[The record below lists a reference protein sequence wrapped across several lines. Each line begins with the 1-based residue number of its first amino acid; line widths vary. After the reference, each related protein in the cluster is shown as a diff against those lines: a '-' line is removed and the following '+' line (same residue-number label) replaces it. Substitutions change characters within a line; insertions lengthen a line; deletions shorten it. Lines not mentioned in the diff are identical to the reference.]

1 MASLH
6 KAFDGTVKR
15 HPFFF
20 ALLILGAAFGI
31 AWRLILRPRPLHVS
45 LQEIDIYQWNLTLG
59 TFNKNQNSIIDVKE
73 AQIRLSL
80 LTAHF
85 KLPLATGKLGGFI
98 TGARKQQVVRAYV
111 IGDRVPLFFD
121 SKYMP
126 LQGSPFKL
134 LFEAEL
140 RSKPRSKWF
149 WVPFDYKHQFE
160 CQLSCSIKELSQ
172 GRTKLVIQRSA
183 LSRWL
188 KSFHAAERWQ
198 LHRQGEVHI
207 IEDVPDHTSSSIDE
221 RTHTRK
227 VILEDCMNSNAAIV
241 RGTIVLHLHERQARD
256 ESGELTLQITRLPHE
271 LCLQA
276 CRAPKQVKT

>member
-59 TFNKNQNSIIDVKE
+59 TFNKNQNSIVSSSSKLQFHVRNPSFCWKIDVKE

-172 GRTKLVIQRSA
+172 GRTKLVIQ
-183 LSRWL
+183 
-188 KSFHAAERWQ
+188 
-198 LHRQGEVHI
+198 
-207 IEDVPDHTSSSIDE
+207 
-221 RTHTRK
+221 
-227 VILEDCMNSNAAIV
+227 SN
-241 RGTIVLHLHERQARD
+241 
-256 ESGELTLQITRLPHE
+256 
-271 LCLQA
+271 LCEEI
-276 CRAPKQVKT
+276 

>member
-59 TFNKNQNSIIDVKE
+59 TFNKNQNSIVSSSSKLQFHVRNPSFCWKIDVKE

-85 KLPLATGKLGGFI
+85 KLPLATGKVEFFPKTIFSFWQRSFLSRTSLRSQLGGFI

-172 GRTKLVIQRSA
+172 GRTKLVIQ
-183 LSRWL
+183 
-188 KSFHAAERWQ
+188 
-198 LHRQGEVHI
+198 
-207 IEDVPDHTSSSIDE
+207 
-221 RTHTRK
+221 
-227 VILEDCMNSNAAIV
+227 SN
-241 RGTIVLHLHERQARD
+241 
-256 ESGELTLQITRLPHE
+256 
-271 LCLQA
+271 LCEEI
-276 CRAPKQVKT
+276 

>member
-59 TFNKNQNSIIDVKE
+59 TFNKNQNSIV
-73 AQIRLSL
+73 SSSS
-80 LTAHF
+80 
-85 KLPLATGKLGGFI
+85 KLQFHLGGFI

-172 GRTKLVIQRSA
+172 GRTKLVIQ
-183 LSRWL
+183 
-188 KSFHAAERWQ
+188 
-198 LHRQGEVHI
+198 
-207 IEDVPDHTSSSIDE
+207 
-221 RTHTRK
+221 
-227 VILEDCMNSNAAIV
+227 SN
-241 RGTIVLHLHERQARD
+241 
-256 ESGELTLQITRLPHE
+256 
-271 LCLQA
+271 LCEEI
-276 CRAPKQVKT
+276 